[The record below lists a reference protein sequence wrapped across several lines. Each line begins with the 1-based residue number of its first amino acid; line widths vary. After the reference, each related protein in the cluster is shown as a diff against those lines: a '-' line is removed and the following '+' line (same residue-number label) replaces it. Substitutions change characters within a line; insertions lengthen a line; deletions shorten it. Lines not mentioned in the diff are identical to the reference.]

1 MTGGRFSGSL
11 GALVERDY
19 RLLFAATFTTSFGD
33 MVAMVAL
40 AFAVLDY
47 GSATDLGLVLA
58 ARQGVSA
65 AVLVFGAVVS
75 DRVPRNRVLV
85 SASVVQGIAQAATA
99 AMVIGDAETLAGFV
113 ILAAIWGAGDGLVIP
128 AETGLIPQTVS
139 PERLQQANALQ
150 GLSRGGVR
158 ILGPAVGGVL
168 VVALNPGW
176 ALAVDSLTFFICAIL
191 LSRIRL
197 APLARGARERYFTEL
212 RAGWREFRSRTW
224 LWMTVALFGIGNLFF
239 MFQQVLGPAIAD
251 ERLGG
256 AGAWAAILSAGGV
269 GSLLGGLFAMR
280 HRPRKPMVACILWS
294 ALPIPY
300 FATLAL
306 DVPAEVVAAASFVFG
321 FGIANHVA
329 LWFTVFQREV
339 PEHAQSRVSSYDALG
354 SMVLTPLGAALAGPM
369 AGWIGSSASLWIVAA
384 VIGANTLALL
394 LVPGIGSI
402 GGESGDGT
410 ADRPVPV
417 VP

>member
-1 MTGGRFSGSL
+1 VRGSDRRAALKAGL

-33 MVAMVAL
+33 MVATVAL
-40 AFAVLDY
+40 AFAVLDV
-47 GSATDLGLVLA
+47 GGATDLGLVIA

-75 DRVPRNRVLV
+75 DRVPRNRMLV
-85 SASVVQGIAQAATA
+85 GASLLQGTAQAATA
-99 AMVIGDAETLAGFV
+99 ALVIGDAATVEAFV
-113 ILAAIWGAGDGLVIP
+113 LLGALWGAGDGLVIP

-150 GLSRGGVR
+150 GLSRGAVR
-158 ILGPAVGGVL
+158 ILGPAAGGVL
-168 VVALNPGW
+168 VVALDPGW
-176 ALAVDSLTFFICAIL
+176 ALAVDSLTFFACAVL
-191 LSRIRL
+191 LGRIRVTPR
-197 APLARGARERYFTEL
+197 AGAVRERYLTEL

-224 LWMTVALFGIGNLFF
+224 LWATVLLFGVGNLFF
-239 MFQQVLGPAIAD
+239 MAQQVLGPVIAE

-256 AGAWAAILSAGGV
+256 AGAWAAILAAGGV
-269 GSLLGGLFAMR
+269 GSLLGGIFAMR
-280 HRPRKPMVACILWS
+280 HRPRHPMVACILWS
-294 ALPIPY
+294 AMPIPM

-321 FGIANHVA
+321 FGIALHVA

-354 SMVLTPLGAALAGPM
+354 SMVLTPIGAALAGPM
-369 AGWIGSSASLWIVAA
+369 AGWIGSSATLWLVAG
-384 VIGANTLALL
+384 VIGLNTCALL
-394 LVPGIGSI
+394 LVPGIRDVGRA
-402 GGESGDGT
+402 T
-410 ADRPVPV
+410 A
-417 VP
+417 